1 MKKKYILPIVLGLL
15 ALGTLFALRTWPRTL
30 DAEQCGEL
38 YRKYAA
44 TPGIHASFIKDYP
57 VNDTLA
63 VDVIQLQAS
72 SDSTWCA
79 LLLDFGASEELI
91 DLYRSEKNLLVGEGY
106 HSGMVFYIDINN
118 SKNRLPPDN
127 PDSRLVIGSLAKRSL
142 CVFMTADTQ
151 FKELIFYNELD
162 KTIHHEQNN

>member
-72 SDSTWCA
+72 SDSVWCA
-79 LLLDFGASEELI
+79 LLSDFGMPKDLI
-91 DLYRSEKNLLVGEGY
+91 DDYLANKEAFVSEKRNSLIKVT
-106 HSGMVFYIDINN
+106 VNKNN
-118 SKNRLPPDN
+118 IKQRLPIPD
-127 PDSRLVIGSLAKRSL
+127 PDSRLTIGSYAKRSL
-142 CVFMTADTQ
+142 CIFMTEDLNI
-151 FKELIFYNELD
+151 KE
-162 KTIHHEQNN
+162 TICSTKVKHLTDETKN

>member
-38 YRKYAA
+38 YRQYAA

-63 VDVIQLQAS
+63 VDVIHLQAS
-72 SDSTWCA
+72 SDSTWCD
-79 LLLDFGASEELI
+79 LLVDFGMPKAFLNKYYFDTNSFTGDDVNNLI
-91 DLYRSEKNLLVGEGY
+91 
-106 HSGMVFYIDINN
+106 MFYIDKDNPQ
-118 SKNRLPPDN
+118 KRLPRSN
-127 PDSRLVIGSLAKRSL
+127 PNSRLAISFHKKKSLY
-142 CVFMTADTQ
+142 VFMTEEKDI
-151 FKELIFYNELD
+151 KEIISLTHVQDL
-162 KTIHHEQNN
+162 KQ